1 MSSLAAILDY
11 LTRLNPLATGWGGA
25 SEASGLAEVRG
36 FSANPGA
43 LRMLT
48 YVPAGLPD
56 GAPLLVA
63 LHGGLQSAAEY
74 DRGAGWSGLADRH
87 GFAVLLPEQGR
98 ANNAYRCFNWFRPAD
113 TARGGGEAQSI
124 REMVACMAVAH
135 RIDPA
140 RVFITGLSAG
150 GAMAAAMLAA
160 YPEVFAGGAV
170 IAGLS
175 VGAASSAH
183 GAMKATG
190 GGRRHAA
197 EDWGDRVRAAS
208 PHNGPW
214 PRVQIWQGDADDTV
228 DPSNAGEL
236 AKQWADVQGLAAPT
250 SSGVKDG
257 ARHQAWRGR
266 DGRVALETFVV
277 PRLAH
282 GAPLDTRSADRD
294 HAAGAAGPYMLEAGI
309 SSTWHIAHAFGLL
322 ARGAIPA

>member
-1 MSSLAAILDY
+1 MSGLAAMLDY
-11 LTRLNPLATGWGGA
+11 FTRFNQLAAGWDGG
-25 SEASGLAEVRG
+25 SENSGLAEVRDFG
-36 FSANPGA
+36 DNPGA
-43 LRMLT
+43 LRMLSR
-48 YVPAGLPD
+48 VPAGLPD

-63 LHGGLQSAAEY
+63 LHGGSQSAAEY

-87 GFAVLLPEQGR
+87 GFAVLLPEQGW
-98 ANNAYRCFNWFRPAD
+98 ANNAQRCFNWFHPAD
-113 TARGGGEAQSI
+113 TARGGGEARSI
-124 REMVACMAVAH
+124 REMVACMAAAH
-135 RIDPA
+135 RTDPA

-170 IAGLS
+170 IAGLP

-183 GAMKATG
+183 GAMEAMG
-190 GGRRHAA
+190 GGRSHPAG
-197 EDWGDRVRAAS
+197 EWGNRVRAAS
-208 PHNGPW
+208 PHGGPW

-228 DPSNAGEL
+228 APSNAGEL
-236 AKQWADVQGLAAPT
+236 AKQWANVQGLAGPA
-250 SSGVKDG
+250 SSGVVDG

-266 DGRVALETFVV
+266 DGRVALETFMV

-322 ARGAIPA
+322 GQATPA